1 MKGKIVSL
9 VGSFRGFPRI
19 LREILYSMSIHEMDL
34 GLRKERD
41 LTNFGSM
48 DI

>member
-1 MKGKIVSL
+1 MKRKIISL
-9 VGSFRGFPRI
+9 VGSFRGFLRM
-19 LREILYSMSIHEMDL
+19 LREILYGMSVHEMGL

-41 LTNFGSM
+41 LTDFGSM